1 MNDLFPRMFSH
12 PSIVGFDRLFKS
24 IAEHQ
29 DLYQKTSYPPYNI
42 VKDGNKYTI
51 EMALAG
57 LSKDDLD
64 IVLEDGSLKI
74 SYESESD
81 SQDYVHKGVA
91 MRSFTRSFKL
101 AEDIA
106 IEKAILRDGLL
117 CIELEKIIPDDKKPV
132 KIEINN

>member
-24 IAEHQ
+24 IADHQ
-29 DLYQKTSYPPYNI
+29 DSYQKTSYPPYNI
-42 VKDGNKYTI
+42 IKDGNKYII

-106 IEKAILRDGLL
+106 VESALLRDGLL
-117 CIELEKIIPDDKKPV
+117 SIELEKIIPEDKKPV
-132 KIEINN
+132 KIEITS

>member
-74 SYESESD
+74 SYESEGD
-81 SQDYVHKGVA
+81 SQDYIHKGVA

-106 IEKAILRDGLL
+106 VESALLRDGLL

-132 KIEINN
+132 KIKINN